1 MLQLKKSYKVDGDSS
16 HQRGTGSIL
25 WVLDKKGDFL
35 PGLGFKAVFMEEV
48 TAELDFEK

>member
-1 MLQLKKSYKVDGDSS
+1 MLQLKKSKKVDGDSP

-25 WVLDKKGDFL
+25 WVLEKGDFL